1 MLNLFGCGK
10 KQLNINDYLDAEKKT
25 MLADYYERTVGL
37 EEEQPY
43 YELVMYTYSETEV
56 LLEKYEDGGTDHE
69 TVTSY
74 HVPADEAQGVFD
86 AINNVDMASW
96 NGKKGNIC
104 IDGIAYVCKFP
115 DGKGDLIRVSSDDMP
130 EDGAKSFYAVKASM
144 LVLMKDEYLI
154 ED

>member
-1 MLNLFGCGK
+1 MLSLFGCGK
-10 KQLNINDYLDAEKKT
+10 KQLNIQDYIGAEEKT

-43 YELVMYTYSETEV
+43 YELVMYTYSDKEV